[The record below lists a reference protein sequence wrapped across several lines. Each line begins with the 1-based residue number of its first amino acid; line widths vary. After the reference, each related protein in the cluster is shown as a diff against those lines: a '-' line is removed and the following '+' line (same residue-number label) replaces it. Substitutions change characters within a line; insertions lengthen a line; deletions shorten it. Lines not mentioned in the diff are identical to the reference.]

1 MADSPKVVAKNSLFT
16 MKTSW
21 LLLFVL
27 GLGLQ
32 KQTTHRSFTH
42 LMEDSTYSSETAQGR
57 LYADV
62 KWLTSVNPP
71 RHAGNIS
78 SLNQVADRIAQIF
91 KTLRCRTEMQPF
103 PVEGQEYRNVIA
115 SFGPDDGPRIVVG
128 AHYDVCGDQP
138 GADDNASAVAGL
150 LEIARMLD
158 RQQPTLKYRVDLVAF
173 SLEEPPYFATEHM
186 GSAVH
191 ARKLQQQRILVKA
204 MICLEMI
211 GYFSDKPNS
220 QQFPDERL
228 SQLYPHTGNFI
239 IVVGKTGQEAF
250 TAKIKQLMKPHAKV
264 GVESINLPTSM
275 GLAGLSDHRN
285 YWPYG
290 IDAVM
295 INDTSFLRNPHYHKK
310 SDTIDTLNF
319 DKMAEVVKG
328 VYGALVGLQE

>member
-1 MADSPKVVAKNSLFT
+1 
-16 MKTSW
+16 MKTGL
-21 LLLFVL
+21 LLLF
-27 GLGLQ
+27 GLVFIFQ
-32 KQTTHRSFTH
+32 KQTIHSSTTQP
-42 LMEDSTYSSETAQGR
+42 MEDSTYSSETAQGR

-71 RHAGNIS
+71 RHAGNVN
-78 SLNQVADRIAQIF
+78 SLNQVADRIAALF
-91 KTLRCRTEMQPF
+91 KTLRCRTEIQPF
-103 PVEGQEYRNVIA
+103 PVDGQEYRNVIA
-115 SFGPDDGPRIVVG
+115 SFGPEGGPRIVVG

-158 RQQPTLKYRVDLVAF
+158 RQQPSLKYRVDLVAF
-173 SLEEPPYFATEHM
+173 SLEEPPYFATDHM

-191 ARKLQQQRILVKA
+191 ARRIQEQHIPVKA

-228 SQLYPHTGNFI
+228 SQLYPNTGNFI

-250 TAKIKQLMKPHAKV
+250 TAKIKQLMKQHAQV
-264 GVESINLPTSM
+264 GVESINLPASM

-295 INDTSFLRNPHYHKK
+295 INDTSFLRNPNYHKK
-310 SDTIDTLNF
+310 SDTIDTLDF

-328 VYGALVGLQE
+328 VYGAVLGL